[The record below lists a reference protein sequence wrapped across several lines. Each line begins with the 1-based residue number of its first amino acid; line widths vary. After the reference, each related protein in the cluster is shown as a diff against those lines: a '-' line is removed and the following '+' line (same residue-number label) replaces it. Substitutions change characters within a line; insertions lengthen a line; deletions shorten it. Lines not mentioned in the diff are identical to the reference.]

1 MITEDSA
8 CAKGLETPF
17 YIPASNPAPCRE
29 EMNCHFPARMAGWGI
44 KEGLKFSGAFIGVI
58 LIIAGIVYAWKE
70 KPRITINRK
79 TWAQATATSIATA
92 VDQYYTE
99 YNKLPGVAGRVT
111 TDKVEG
117 IRLLNILNGDE
128 SRDAAAENERFI
140 RFLSLRE
147 GRDDRRGVIYD
158 STGSGAVVGLYD
170 EWGSPYTVFLDG
182 DGDGVLEFKLGSK
195 EVRLEGRRAAVV
207 SPGKDGKLGT
217 PDDIKTW

>member
-1 MITEDSA
+1 
-8 CAKGLETPF
+8 
-17 YIPASNPAPCRE
+17 
-29 EMNCHFPARMAGWGI
+29 MNCHFPTRMAGWGI
-44 KEGLKFSGAFIGVI
+44 KEVLKFKLAFIGVC
-58 LIIAGIVYAWKE
+58 LGIVVVVLGFRIGS
-70 KPRITINRK
+70 PRGGHDHRSLRTHNS
-79 TWAQATATSIATA
+79 ATSIATA
-92 VDQYYTE
+92 VDQYFTE

-170 EWGSPYTVFLDG
+170 EWGSPYTVFLDE